1 MDIIV
6 DILEICIPLGFFGFF
21 IAAFFFEIRPRH
33 IKQFIE
39 APAEKIPVVSPI
51 DKHKVG
57 TTYFGTT
64 FLILVVVIVIVG
76 FESPTIY
83 DQLQTSDWNQE
94 KAIVDISEAREGS
107 STSCDDEGCSTSYW
121 DYPYIVYSYE
131 VNGAIY
137 SSNDI
142 VLFQLDEGDYGF
154 SPDIITDYPVDSE
167 ISVYY
172 NPQSPDESVLLK
184 GYSGLIPPIVMISQ
198 VIIVVYAVIT
208 TVLVI
213 WKILF
218 HIQPSSNRKKAEA
231 SPLDVFDVQHWN
243 SKSDGQ
249 QIVDWYNQEVDDD
262 KILEDFMA
270 MCGISEFDSKNDA
283 LGVMHM
289 AEKLIKIKSRGYGKN
304 LKEKPVIKMIGAT
317 VIDGGLRGK
326 AVDHPELGTQGVYS
340 SNIVGMTYDEEG
352 TCIVETRNTAY
363 LVETNDWEK
372 DLPANHPSLLS
383 DQEWWG

>member
-289 AEKLIKIKSRGYGKN
+289 AEKLIKIKSGGYGKN

-372 DLPANHPSLLS
+372 DLPANHPSLFS
-383 DQEWWG
+383 DQEWWD

>member
-289 AEKLIKIKSRGYGKN
+289 AEKLIKIKSGGYGKN

-363 LVETNDWEK
+363 VVETNDWK
-372 DLPANHPSLLS
+372 SDLPANHPSLLS
-383 DQEWWG
+383 DQEWWD

>member
-340 SNIVGMTYDEEG
+340 SNIVGMTYNEEG
-352 TCIVETRNTAY
+352 TCIVETRNTCLLY
-363 LVETNDWEK
+363 TS
-372 DLPANHPSLLS
+372 PSPRDRQKS
-383 DQEWWG
+383 RMPSSA

>member
-154 SPDIITDYPVDSE
+154 SPDIIIDYPVDSE

-249 QIVDWYNQEVDDD
+249 QIVDWYNHEVDDD

-283 LGVMHM
+283 LGVMHK
-289 AEKLIKIKSRGYGKN
+289 AEKLIKIKSMGYGKN
-304 LKEKPVIKMIGAT
+304 LKEKPVIKMTGAT

-326 AVDHPELGTQGVYS
+326 AVDHPELGTQEVYS

>member
-289 AEKLIKIKSRGYGKN
+289 AEKLIKIKSMGYGKN
-304 LKEKPVIKMIGAT
+304 LKEKPVIKMTGAT

-363 LVETNDWEK
+363 VVETNDWK
-372 DLPANHPSLLS
+372 SDLPANHPSLLS
-383 DQEWWG
+383 DQEWWD

>member
-107 STSCDDEGCSTSYW
+107 STSCDEEGCSTSYW

-154 SPDIITDYPVDSE
+154 SPDIIIDYPVDSE

-304 LKEKPVIKMIGAT
+304 LKEKPVIKMTGAT

>member
-289 AEKLIKIKSRGYGKN
+289 AEKLIKIKSGGYGKN
-304 LKEKPVIKMIGAT
+304 LKEKPVIKMTGAT

-363 LVETNDWEK
+363 VVETNDWK
-372 DLPANHPSLLS
+372 SDLPANHPSLLS
-383 DQEWWG
+383 DQEWWD

>member
-289 AEKLIKIKSRGYGKN
+289 AEKLIKIKSMGYGKN

>member
-57 TTYFGTT
+57 MTYFGTT

-289 AEKLIKIKSRGYGKN
+289 AEKLIKIKSGGYGKN

>member
-289 AEKLIKIKSRGYGKN
+289 AEKLIKIKSGGYGKN
-304 LKEKPVIKMIGAT
+304 LKEKPVIKMTGAT

-383 DQEWWG
+383 DQEWWD

>member
-289 AEKLIKIKSRGYGKN
+289 AEKLIKIKSGGYGKN

-352 TCIVETRNTAY
+352 TCIVETRNSAY

>member
-1 MDIIV
+1 MDLVSITIDIV
-6 DILEICIPLGFFGFF
+6 APLALFVSF
-21 IAAFFFEIRPRH
+21 IAFFFFEIRPRH

-39 APAEKIPVVSPI
+39 APAEKLPVISTI
-51 DKHKVG
+51 DKHKVQ
-57 TTYFGTT
+57 TAYFGTT
-64 FLILVVVIVIVG
+64 FLILVVVIAIVG

-83 DQLQTSDWNQE
+83 DQLQTSDWKQE
-94 KAIVDISEAREGS
+94 KGTVDISEVREGS

-137 SSNDI
+137 WSNDI

-154 SPDIITDYPVDSE
+154 SPDIIEDYPVDSE
-167 ISVYY
+167 ISLYY
-172 NPQSPDESVLLK
+172 NPQSPDESVLMK
-184 GYSGLIPPIVMISQ
+184 GYSGLIPPIVMMSQ
-198 VIIVVYAVIT
+198 IIIGVYAVVT

-231 SPLDVFDVQHWN
+231 SPLDVFDIQQWD

-262 KILEDFMA
+262 KTIEDFMA
-270 MCGISEFDSKNDA
+270 MCGISEFDSKHDA
-283 LGVMHM
+283 LGVMYK
-289 AEKLIKIKSRGYGKN
+289 AEKLIKIRSTGSMKN
-304 LKEKPVIKMIGAT
+304 LKDKSVIKMTNAVVT
-317 VIDGGLRGK
+317 DGCLVGK
-326 AVDHPELGTQGVYS
+326 AVDHPELGTQRVVTS
-340 SNIVGMTYDEEG
+340 SIVGMMYDEEG

-363 LVETNDWEK
+363 MVETKDWKK

-383 DQEWWG
+383 DKEWWD

>member
-289 AEKLIKIKSRGYGKN
+289 AEKLIKIKSGGYGKN

>member
-283 LGVMHM
+283 LGVMHK
-289 AEKLIKIKSRGYGKN
+289 AEKLIKIKSMGYGKN
-304 LKEKPVIKMIGAT
+304 LKEKPVIKMTGAT

-326 AVDHPELGTQGVYS
+326 AVDHPELGTQEVYS